1 MPKGQSEK
9 IKLISKFL
17 DKNKVINFDKLDS
30 IEDVINFPISYFN
43 FLSDAD
49 VDLISRLF
57 KINSIGQFASL
68 DPENPFEVLYKDN
81 KTKKKIEHILQTDLE
96 IEDKVKKAVTI
107 SKVIFKIKE
116 ESISYLKK
124 EQKVI
129 VVGLANAGKTT
140 ILKKFGGQI
149 GIKDLAKLN
158 PTKGVERQEI
168 ITPDLALI
176 IWDFGGQQEY
186 REIYLQDPQKYFLK
200 VDLIIY
206 VIDLQD
212 PEAYDES
219 IKYFEKIIENIEKL
233 EEKPYILV
241 FIHKYDPDIKDNP
254 EILLNIEFVKDLIK
268 GIFKNRK
275 KFDFEIYLSS
285 IYSLLAKEPK
295 FSRYLKET
303 MEKTATLSDYKL
315 EGMASILEST
325 LNGIIR
331 LSEVVMDQYNELNIR
346 IRQLEGEDL
355 ITNGLTSSIPSPEYS
370 SPNPLASKKTSSTS
384 KIISRKEARKA
395 RTAVLDELK
404 ELIEKKNKKTKK
416 K

>member
-17 DKNKVINFDKLDS
+17 DKTKVINFDKLDS
-30 IEDVINFPISYFN
+30 IEDVINFPISNFN
-43 FLSDAD
+43 FLSEAD

-57 KINSIGQFASL
+57 KINSISQFSSL
-68 DPENPFEVLYKDN
+68 DPEKPFEILYKDN

-107 SKVIFKIKE
+107 SKVIYKIKE

-149 GIKDLAKLN
+149 GIKDLARLN

-168 ITPDLALI
+168 ITPDLVLI

-212 PEAYDES
+212 PEKFYES
-219 IKYFEKIIENIEKL
+219 IKYFDKIIENIEKL

-241 FIHKYDPDIKDNP
+241 FIHKYDPDIKDDP

-268 GIFKNRK
+268 GVFKNRK
-275 KFDFEIYLSS
+275 KFDYEIYLSS

-346 IRQLEGEDL
+346 IKQLEGEDL
-355 ITNGLTSSIPSPEYS
+355 IADGLTSSLPSPEYS
-370 SPNPLASKKTSSTS
+370 SPNPLTIQKTSSSSTMVS
-384 KIISRKEARKA
+384 HKEARKA

-404 ELIEKKNKKTKK
+404 ELIEKKNKKVKK

>member
-17 DKNKVINFDKLDS
+17 DKSKVINFDKLDS
-30 IEDVINFPISYFN
+30 IEDVINFHISNFN
-43 FLSDAD
+43 FLNDAD

-68 DPENPFEVLYKDN
+68 DPEKPFEILYKDN

-107 SKVIFKIKE
+107 SKVIYKIKE

-149 GIKDLAKLN
+149 GIKDLARLN

-186 REIYLQDPQKYFLK
+186 REVYLQDPQKYFLK

-212 PEAYDES
+212 PEKFDES
-219 IKYFEKIIENIEKL
+219 IRYFGKIVENIEKL

-241 FIHKYDPDIKDNP
+241 FIHKYDPDIKDDP
-254 EILLNIEFVKDLIK
+254 EVLLNIEFVKDLIK
-268 GIFKNRK
+268 GVFKNRK
-275 KFDFEIYLSS
+275 KFDYEIYLSS

-346 IRQLEGEDL
+346 IRQLEDEDL
-355 ITNGLTSSIPSPEYS
+355 ITEGLTTSVPSPEYS
-370 SPNPLASKKTSSTS
+370 SPNPLTSSSSS
-384 KIISRKEARKA
+384 KIVSRKEARKA

>member
-17 DKNKVINFDKLDS
+17 DKTKVINFDKLDS
-30 IEDVINFPISYFN
+30 IEDVITFPISNFN

-57 KINSIGQFASL
+57 KINSIGQFTSL
-68 DPENPFEVLYKDN
+68 DPEKPFEILYKDN
-81 KTKKKIEHILQTDLE
+81 KTRKKIEHILQTDLE

-107 SKVIFKIKE
+107 SKVIYKIKE

-168 ITPDLALI
+168 ITPDLVLI

-186 REIYLQDPQKYFLK
+186 RKIYLQDPQKYFLK

-212 PEAYDES
+212 PEKFDES

-241 FIHKYDPDIKDNP
+241 FIHKYDPDIKDYP
-254 EILLNIEFVKDLIK
+254 EVLLNIEVVKDLIK
-268 GIFKNRK
+268 SIFKNRK
-275 KFDFEIYLSS
+275 KFDYEIYLSS

-331 LSEVVMDQYNELNIR
+331 LSEVVMDQYNELNNR
-346 IRQLEGEDL
+346 IRLIEGEDL
-355 ITNGLTSSIPSPEYS
+355 KTTGLTSSMPSPEYS
-370 SPNPLASKKTSSTS
+370 SPNPLTSQKTSSSS
-384 KIISRKEARKA
+384 KIVSRKEARKA

-404 ELIEKKNKKTKK
+404 ELIEKKNKRTKK

>member
-1 MPKGQSEK
+1 M
-9 IKLISKFL
+9 
-17 DKNKVINFDKLDS
+17 
-30 IEDVINFPISYFN
+30 
-43 FLSDAD
+43 
-49 VDLISRLF
+49 
-57 KINSIGQFASL
+57 
-68 DPENPFEVLYKDN
+68 
-81 KTKKKIEHILQTDLE
+81 
-96 IEDKVKKAVTI
+96 
-107 SKVIFKIKE
+107 
-116 ESISYLKK
+116 
-124 EQKVI
+124 
-129 VVGLANAGKTT
+129 
-140 ILKKFGGQI
+140 
-149 GIKDLAKLN
+149 
-158 PTKGVERQEI
+158 
-168 ITPDLALI
+168 
-176 IWDFGGQQEY
+176 
-186 REIYLQDPQKYFLK
+186 
-200 VDLIIY
+200 IIY

-212 PEAYDES
+212 PEKYDES

-275 KFDFEIYLSS
+275 KFDYEIYLSS

-295 FSRYLKET
+295 FSRYLEET

-331 LSEVVMDQYNELNIR
+331 LSEVVMDQYNELTIR

-355 ITNGLTSSIPSPEYS
+355 ITNGLISSIPSPEYS
-370 SPNPLASKKTSSTS
+370 SPNPLASKKTTSSS
-384 KIISRKEARKA
+384 KIASRKEARKA

>member
-17 DKNKVINFDKLDS
+17 DKTKVINFDKLDS
-30 IEDVINFPISYFN
+30 IEDVINFPISNFN
-43 FLSDAD
+43 FLSEAD

-57 KINSIGQFASL
+57 KINSISQFSSL
-68 DPENPFEVLYKDN
+68 DPEKPFEILYKDN

-107 SKVIFKIKE
+107 SKVIYKIKE

-149 GIKDLAKLN
+149 GIKDLARLN

-168 ITPDLALI
+168 ITPDLVLI

-212 PEAYDES
+212 PEKFYES
-219 IKYFEKIIENIEKL
+219 IKYFDKIIENIEKL

-241 FIHKYDPDIKDNP
+241 FIHKYDPDIKDDP

-268 GIFKNRK
+268 GVFKNRK
-275 KFDFEIYLSS
+275 KFDYEIYLSS

-346 IRQLEGEDL
+346 IKQLEGEDL
-355 ITNGLTSSIPSPEYS
+355 IADGLTSSLPSPEYS
-370 SPNPLASKKTSSTS
+370 SPNPLTIQKTSSSSTMVS
-384 KIISRKEARKA
+384 QKEARKA

-404 ELIEKKNKKTKK
+404 ELIEKKNKKVKK

>member
-17 DKNKVINFDKLDS
+17 DKAKVINFDKLDS
-30 IEDVINFPISYFN
+30 IEDVINFPISNFN
-43 FLSDAD
+43 FLNDAD

-57 KINSIGQFASL
+57 KINSIGQFTSL
-68 DPENPFEVLYKDN
+68 DPEKPFEILYKDN

-107 SKVIFKIKE
+107 SKVIYKIKE

-149 GIKDLAKLN
+149 GIKDLARLN

-212 PEAYDES
+212 PENFDES
-219 IKYFEKIIENIEKL
+219 IKYFAKIIENIETL
-233 EEKPYILV
+233 EENPYILV
-241 FIHKYDPDIKDNP
+241 FIHKYDPDIKDDP
-254 EILLNIEFVKDLIK
+254 EVLLNIEFVKDLIK
-268 GIFKNRK
+268 GVFKNRK
-275 KFDFEIYLSS
+275 KFDYEIYLSS

-295 FSRYLKET
+295 FSKYLKET

-346 IRQLEGEDL
+346 IRQLEGENL
-355 ITNGLTSSIPSPEYS
+355 ITEGLTTSVPSPEYS
-370 SPNPLASKKTSSTS
+370 SPNLLTSSSSS
-384 KIISRKEARKA
+384 KIISRNEARKA

-416 K
+416 KQ

>member
-17 DKNKVINFDKLDS
+17 DKTKVINFDKLDS
-30 IEDVINFPISYFN
+30 IEDVINFPISNFN

-57 KINSIGQFASL
+57 KINSIGQFAPL
-68 DPENPFEVLYKDN
+68 DPEKPFEILYKDN

-107 SKVIFKIKE
+107 SKVIYKIKE

-129 VVGLANAGKTT
+129 VVGLGNAGKTT

-149 GIKDLAKLN
+149 GIKDLAKLS

-168 ITPDLALI
+168 ITPDLVLI

-212 PEAYDES
+212 PEKFEES
-219 IKYFEKIIENIEKL
+219 IKYFEKIIEYIEKL

-241 FIHKYDPDIKDNP
+241 FIHKYDPDIKDYP
-254 EILLNIEFVKDLIK
+254 EVLLNIEFVKDLIK
-268 GIFKNRK
+268 SIFKNRK
-275 KFDFEIYLSS
+275 KFDYEIYLSS

-331 LSEVVMDQYNELNIR
+331 LSEVVMDQYNELNSR
-346 IRQLEGEDL
+346 IRLIEGEDL
-355 ITNGLTSSIPSPEYS
+355 ITNGLTSSMPSPEYS
-370 SPNPLASKKTSSTS
+370 SPPLASQKTSSSS
-384 KIISRKEARKA
+384 KIVSRKEARQAK
-395 RTAVLDELK
+395 TAVLDELK
-404 ELIEKKNKKTKK
+404 ELIEKKNKRTKK

>member
-17 DKNKVINFDKLDS
+17 DKTKVINFDKLDS
-30 IEDVINFPISYFN
+30 VEDVINFPISNYN
-43 FLSDAD
+43 FLNDAD

-68 DPENPFEVLYKDN
+68 DPEKPFEILYKDN

-107 SKVIFKIKE
+107 SKVILKIKE

-212 PEAYDES
+212 PETYDES

-275 KFDFEIYLSS
+275 KFDYEIYLSS

-331 LSEVVMDQYNELNIR
+331 LSEVVMDQYNEINSR
-346 IRQLEGEDL
+346 IRLLEGEDI
-355 ITNGLTSSIPSPEYS
+355 ITNGLTSSLPSPEYS
-370 SPNPLASKKTSSTS
+370 SPNPLTSQKTSGSP
-384 KIISRKEARKA
+384 KIVSRKEARKV

>member
-17 DKNKVINFDKLDS
+17 DKTKVINFDKLDS
-30 IEDVINFPISYFN
+30 IEDVINFPISNFN
-43 FLSDAD
+43 FLNDAD

-68 DPENPFEVLYKDN
+68 DPEKPFEVLYKDN

-107 SKVIFKIKE
+107 SKVIYKIKE

-168 ITPDLALI
+168 ITPDLVLI

-186 REIYLQDPQKYFLK
+186 REIYLQDPQRYFLK

-212 PEAYDES
+212 PEKFDES
-219 IKYFEKIIENIEKL
+219 IKYFEKIIENVEKL

-254 EILLNIEFVKDLIK
+254 EVLLNIELVKDLIK
-268 GIFKNRK
+268 NIFKNRK
-275 KFDFEIYLSS
+275 KFDYEIYLSS

-331 LSEVVMDQYNELNIR
+331 LSEVVMDQYNELNNR
-346 IRQLEGEDL
+346 IRLIEGEYA
-355 ITNGLTSSIPSPEYS
+355 ITNGLTSSLPSPEYS
-370 SPNPLASKKTSSTS
+370 SPTVTSQKTSTS
-384 KIISRKEARKA
+384 SKLVSSKEARKA
-395 RTAVLDELK
+395 KAAVLDELK
-404 ELIEKKNKKTKK
+404 ELIEKKNKRTKK